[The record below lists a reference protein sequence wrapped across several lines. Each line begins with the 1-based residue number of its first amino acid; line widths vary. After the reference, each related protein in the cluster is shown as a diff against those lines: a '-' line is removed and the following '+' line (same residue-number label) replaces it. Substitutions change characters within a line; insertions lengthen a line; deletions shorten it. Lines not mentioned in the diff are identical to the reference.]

1 MAGMDYTNASDQ
13 QSALDQ
19 VADIAERI
27 PQIQNWLDKSK
38 KARENQVDRWRKN
51 ERLYYGRHWASPSKG
66 AESQSRMVFN
76 FPLAVVET
84 ILPIINDFQPTV
96 DVMPREKNDI
106 FFSEMMQKRFQQI
119 VEETDLYGQ
128 ILQAVKD
135 SLIYSNGFL
144 QILPIVTDEGV
155 FKGFDIQVIDPFT
168 VVPHPYATDLDLKAG
183 EYFMFAV
190 PMETSR
196 IYREFGIKA
205 PADGKLNDYR
215 AYQKVDDNGGIESA
229 NVESEYDM
237 ALVIECYS
245 NEQDK
250 EKYPNGRHT
259 IVVGDQLVVDEPLEL
274 YRMPVFMVSNYKS
287 PHNFWGIGEVD
298 LVRTQTKAL
307 NETFSAVNENIRK
320 MGFPIR
326 KVTQRAKGQM
336 TRPITGAPGEEITVV
351 DPTDVTFE
359 VPPPIPGYIQNYI
372 AQVGQFMENITGV
385 NDVTQG
391 RKPGGVTSGRAIVA
405 LQEASQTRQRF
416 KINKEVARLTKEIGE
431 FMVQMILTFDEEIR
445 SIRERDAEGQFEFT
459 EFNPMAVYDADGNM
473 EGTPEFD
480 PGTAKRLQDSEFDVD
495 VTTGS
500 RYAQGRVANEERA
513 LELYQV
519 GVYGIEEVVNALNI
533 TDKQDVIQNWYV
545 RNQQVPPQQQIQQA
559 EQVQEQLGML
569 VAQVLQ
575 EGPGGPSEEALA
587 QLIIGNPALAE
598 SPDFQQLPGDIQER
612 IITVA
617 GLVGGQGEDPEMD
630 QPRA

>member
-1 MAGMDYTNASDQ
+1 MAGMDYYPAMDQ
-13 QSALDQ
+13 ASALDQ
-19 VADIAERI
+19 VADVAERI
-27 PQIQNWLDKSK
+27 PQIRDWLDRSK
-38 KARENQVDRWRKN
+38 KAREKQVSRWRKN
-51 ERLYYGRHWASPSKG
+51 ERLYYGNHWPSPSKG
-66 AESQSRMVFN
+66 SESQSRMVFN

-84 ILPIINDFQPTV
+84 ILPIVNDFQPTV

-106 FFSEMMQKRFQQI
+106 FFAEMMQKRFQQI
-119 VEETDLYGQ
+119 VEETDLYGK

-135 SLIYSNGFL
+135 SLIYSNGFV
-144 QILPIVTDEGV
+144 QILPVLSDEGA
-155 FKGFDIQVIDPFT
+155 FKGFDIQVVDPFS
-168 VVPHPYATDLDLKAG
+168 VVPHPYANDLDLEAG

-196 IYREFGIKA
+196 IYREFGIKVN
-205 PADGKLNDYR
+205 ADGKLDDYR
-215 AYQKVDDNGGIESA
+215 AYQKTDDTGGIESA
-229 NVESEYDM
+229 NADSDYDM

-259 IVVGDQLVVDEPLEL
+259 VVVGDQLIVDEPLEL

-287 PHNFWGIGEVD
+287 PHNFWGIGETD
-298 LVRTQTKAL
+298 LVRTQTKAM
-307 NETFSAVNENIRK
+307 NETFSAINENIRK

-326 KVTQRAKGQM
+326 KVTQRAKGQL

-359 VPPPIPGYIQNYI
+359 SPPPIPGYIQNYI
-372 AQVGQFMENITGV
+372 AQVGQFMESISGI

-416 KINKEVARLTKEIGE
+416 KINNEVARMTKEIGE

-445 SIRERDAEGQFEFT
+445 SIRERDAEGEFEFT
-459 EFNPMAVYDADGNM
+459 EYNPMAVYDADGNE
-473 EGTPEFD
+473 EGTLEFD
-480 PGTAKRLQDSEFDVD
+480 PGTAKRLQDSEFDVS

-513 LELYQV
+513 MELYQV
-519 GVYGIEEVVNALNI
+519 GIYGIEEVVNALNI
-533 TDKQDVIQNWYV
+533 TDKQDTIQNWYV
-545 RNQQVPPQQQIQQA
+545 RNQMVPPQQQVQQA
-559 EQVQEQLGML
+559 EEMQQQLGMA
-569 VAQVLQ
+569 VAQVME
-575 EGPGGPSEEALA
+575 EGPGGPAEESLA
-587 QLIIGNPALAE
+587 QMIINNPTLAE
-598 SPDFQQLPGDIQER
+598 SPDFQQLPGNIQER
-612 IITVA
+612 ILTVT
-617 GLVGGQGEDPEMD
+617 GLVGGQGDPEMD

>member
-1 MAGMDYTNASDQ
+1 MAGMDYYPAMDQ
-13 QSALDQ
+13 ESALDQ
-19 VADIAERI
+19 IAEASERI
-27 PQIQNWLDKSK
+27 PQVRDWLDKSK
-38 KARENQVDRWRKN
+38 KARENQADRWRKN
-51 ERLYYGRHWASPSKG
+51 ERLYYGRHWANPSKG
-66 AESQSRMVFN
+66 TESQSRMIFN

-96 DVMPREKNDI
+96 DVMPQEKNDI
-106 FFSEMMQKRFQQI
+106 FFADMMQKRFQQI
-119 VEETDLYGQ
+119 VEETNLYGK
-128 ILQAVKD
+128 IIQAVKD

-144 QILPIVTDEGV
+144 QILPVVTEDGV
-155 FKGFDIQVIDPFT
+155 FKSFDIQVIDPFT

-196 IYREFGIKA
+196 IFREFGVKA
-205 PADGKLNDYR
+205 PADGKLDEYK
-215 AYQKVDDNGGIESA
+215 AYQKVNDNGGIESA

-245 NEQDK
+245 NEADK
-250 EKYPNGRHT
+250 EKYPYGRHT
-259 IVVGDQLVVDEPLEL
+259 VVVGDKLVVDEPLEL

-287 PHNFWGIGEVD
+287 PHNFWGQGETD
-298 LVRTQTKAL
+298 LVRTQTKAI
-307 NETFSAVNENIRK
+307 NETFSSINENIRK
-320 MGFPIR
+320 MGYPIR

-351 DPTDVTFE
+351 DPSDVTFE
-359 VPPPIPGYIQNYI
+359 TPPPIPGYIQNYI
-372 AQVGQFMENITGV
+372 AQVSQFMESITGV

-391 RKPGGVTSGRAIVA
+391 RSAKDLSGRAIVA
-405 LQEASQTRQRF
+405 LQEASQTRIRF
-416 KINKEVARLTKEIGE
+416 KINNEVARLTKEIGE

-445 SIRERDAEGQFEFT
+445 SIRERDAEGQFQFT
-459 EFNPMAVYDADGNM
+459 DFNPMAVYDADGNL
-473 EGTPEFD
+473 EGTPSFD

-513 LELYQV
+513 LELFQL
-519 GVYGIEEVVNALNI
+519 GVYGIEEVVNALNVP
-533 TDKQDVIQNWYV
+533 DKQDIIQSWYV
-545 RNQQVPPQQQIQQA
+545 RNQQVPPKQQVEQA
-559 EQVQEQLGML
+559 EMMQEQLSQL
-569 VAQVLQ
+569 VAQVMQ
-575 EGPGGPSEEALA
+575 EGPGGPGEEALA
-587 QLIIGNPALAE
+587 QMVMQNPALTE
-598 SPDFQQLPGDIQER
+598 SPDFQSLPGEIQER

-617 GLVGGQGEDPEMD
+617 GLVGGQEDPGMD

>member
-1 MAGMDYTNASDQ
+1 MDYENLNDMG
-13 QSALDQ
+13 SALDQ
-19 VADIAERI
+19 VADVAERI
-27 PQIQNWLDKSK
+27 PQIQNWLDRSK
-38 KARENQVDRWRKN
+38 KARANQVDRWRKN
-51 ERLYYGRHWASPSKG
+51 ERLYYGRHWANPSKG
-66 AESQSRMVFN
+66 TESQSRMIFN

-119 VEETDLYGQ
+119 VEESDLYGK

-135 SLIYSNGFL
+135 SLIYSNGFI
-144 QILPIVTDEGV
+144 QILPQVTEAGV
-155 FKGFDIQVIDPFT
+155 FEGFDIQVIDPFT

-196 IYREFGIKA
+196 IFREFGIKA
-205 PADGKLNDYR
+205 PADGKLNDYK
-215 AYQKVDDNGGIESA
+215 AYQKVNDNGGIESA

-245 NEQDK
+245 NEADK

-259 IVVGDQLVVDEPLEL
+259 VVVGDQLVVDEPLEL
-274 YRMPVFMVSNYKS
+274 YRMPVFMISNYKS
-287 PHNFWGIGEVD
+287 PHNFWGIGETD
-298 LVRTQTKAL
+298 LVRTQTKAI
-307 NETFSAVNENIRK
+307 NETFSAINENIRR

-326 KVTQRAKGQM
+326 KVTQRAKGQL

-351 DPTDVTFE
+351 DPSDVTFE
-359 VPPPIPGYIQNYI
+359 MPPPIPGYIQNYI
-372 AQVGQFMENITGV
+372 GQVGQFMENITGV

-431 FMVQMILTFDEEIR
+431 YMVQMILTFDEEIR
-445 SIRERDAEGQFEFT
+445 SIRERDAEGQFQFT
-459 EFNPMAVYDADGNM
+459 DFNPIAVYDADGNE
-473 EGTPEFD
+473 EGTPGFN
-480 PGTAKRLQDSEFDVD
+480 PGTAKRLIDSEFDID

-513 LELYQV
+513 LELFQL

-533 TDKQDVIQNWYV
+533 SDKQEIIQNWYV
-545 RNQQVPPQQQIQQA
+545 RNQQLPPQQQLKQAEDIQQQFG
-559 EQVQEQLGML
+559 EV
-569 VAQVLQ
+569 VAQVMQ
-575 EGPGGPSEEALA
+575 EGPGGPAEETLA
-587 QLIIGNPALAE
+587 QMIMDNPTLTE
-598 SPDFQQLPGDIQER
+598 TPDFQQLPGEIQER
-612 IITVA
+612 VITVA
-617 GLVGGQGEDPEMD
+617 GLVGGQGESL
-630 QPRA
+630 

>member
-1 MAGMDYTNASDQ
+1 MDYYPAMDQ
-13 QSALDQ
+13 ESALDQ
-19 VADIAERI
+19 IAEASERI
-27 PQIQNWLDKSK
+27 PQVRDWLDKSK
-38 KARENQVDRWRKN
+38 KARANQADRWRKN
-51 ERLYYGRHWASPSKG
+51 ERLYYGRHWANPSKG
-66 AESQSRMVFN
+66 TESQSRMIFN

-96 DVMPREKNDI
+96 DVMPQEKNDV
-106 FFSEMMQKRFQQI
+106 FFADMMQKRFQQI
-119 VEETDLYGQ
+119 VDETDLYGK
-128 ILQAVKD
+128 IIQAVKD

-144 QILPIVTDEGV
+144 QILPVVTEEGV
-155 FKGFDIQVIDPFT
+155 FKSFDIQVIDPFT

-196 IYREFGIKA
+196 IFREFGVKA
-205 PADGKLNDYR
+205 PADGKLDDYK

-245 NEQDK
+245 NEADK
-250 EKYPNGRHT
+250 EKYPYGRHT
-259 IVVGDQLVVDEPLEL
+259 VVVGDKLVVDEPLEL

-287 PHNFWGIGEVD
+287 PHNFWGIGETD
-298 LVRTQTKAL
+298 LVRTQTKAI
-307 NETFSAVNENIRK
+307 NETFSSINENIRK
-320 MGFPIR
+320 MGYPIR

-351 DPTDVTFE
+351 DPSDVTFE
-359 VPPPIPGYIQNYI
+359 MPPPIPGYIQNYI
-372 AQVGQFMENITGV
+372 GQVSQFMEAITGV

-445 SIRERDAEGQFEFT
+445 SIRERDAEGQFQFT
-459 EFNPMAVYDADGNM
+459 EFNPMAVYDADGNL
-473 EGTPEFD
+473 EGTPEFN

-513 LELYQV
+513 LELFQL
-519 GVYGIEEVVNALNI
+519 GVYGIEEVVNALNVP
-533 TDKQDVIQNWYV
+533 DKQDIIQSWYV
-545 RNQQVPPQQQIQQA
+545 RNQQVPPKQQVEQA
-559 EQVQEQLGML
+559 EMMQEQLGQL
-569 VAQVLQ
+569 VAQVMQ
-575 EGPGGPSEEALA
+575 EGPGGPGEEALA
-587 QLIIGNPALAE
+587 QMVMQNPALTE
-598 SPDFQQLPGDIQER
+598 SPDFQSLPGEIQER

-617 GLVGGQGEDPEMD
+617 GLVGGQEDPGMD

>member
-1 MAGMDYTNASDQ
+1 MAGMDYYPAMDQ
-13 QSALDQ
+13 ASALDQ
-19 VADIAERI
+19 VADVAERI
-27 PQIQNWLDKSK
+27 PQVRDWLDRSK
-38 KARENQVDRWRKN
+38 KAREKQVSRWRKN
-51 ERLYYGRHWASPSKG
+51 ERLYYGNHWPSPSKG
-66 AESQSRMVFN
+66 SESQSRMVFN

-84 ILPIINDFQPTV
+84 ILPIVNDFQPTV

-106 FFSEMMQKRFQQI
+106 FFAEMMQKRFQQI
-119 VEETDLYGQ
+119 VEETDLYGK

-135 SLIYSNGFL
+135 SLIYSNGFV
-144 QILPIVTDEGV
+144 QILPILSDEGA
-155 FKGFDIQVIDPFT
+155 FKGFDIQVVDPFS
-168 VVPHPYATDLDLKAG
+168 VVPHPYANDLDLDAG

-190 PMETSR
+190 PMETSK
-196 IYREFGIKA
+196 IYREFGIKVN
-205 PADGKLNDYR
+205 ADGKLDDYR
-215 AYQKVDDNGGIESA
+215 AYQKTDDTGGIESA
-229 NVESEYDM
+229 NADSDYDM

-259 IVVGDQLVVDEPLEL
+259 VVVGDQLIVDEPLEL

-287 PHNFWGIGEVD
+287 PHNFWGIGETD
-298 LVRTQTKAL
+298 LVRTQTKAM
-307 NETFSAVNENIRK
+307 NETFSAINENIRK

-326 KVTQRAKGQM
+326 KVTQRAKGQL

-359 VPPPIPGYIQNYI
+359 SPPPIPGYIQNYI
-372 AQVGQFMENITGV
+372 AQVGQFMESISGI

-416 KINKEVARLTKEIGE
+416 KINNEVARMTKEIGE

-445 SIRERDAEGQFEFT
+445 SIRERDTEGSFEFT
-459 EFNPMAVYDADGNM
+459 EYNPMAVYDADGNE
-473 EGTPEFD
+473 EGTLEFD
-480 PGTAKRLQDSEFDVD
+480 PGTAKRLQDSEFDVS

-513 LELYQV
+513 MELYQV
-519 GVYGIEEVVNALNI
+519 GIYGIEEVVNALNI
-533 TDKQDVIQNWYV
+533 TDKQDTIQNWYV
-545 RNQQVPPQQQIQQA
+545 RNQQVPPQQQVQQA
-559 EQVQEQLGML
+559 EESQQQLGMA
-569 VAQVLQ
+569 VAQVME
-575 EGPGGPSEEALA
+575 EGPGGPAEEALA
-587 QLIIGNPALAE
+587 QMIINNPTLAE
-598 SPDFQQLPGDIQER
+598 SPDFQQLPGNIQER
-612 IITVA
+612 ILTVT
-617 GLVGGQGEDPEMD
+617 GLVGGQGDPEMD

>member
-1 MAGMDYTNASDQ
+1 MAGMDYYPAMDQ
-13 QSALDQ
+13 ASALDQ
-19 VADIAERI
+19 VADVAERI
-27 PQIQNWLDKSK
+27 PQIRDWLDRSK
-38 KARENQVDRWRKN
+38 KAREKQVSRWRKN
-51 ERLYYGRHWASPSKG
+51 ERLYYGNHWPSPSKG
-66 AESQSRMVFN
+66 SESQSRMVFN

-84 ILPIINDFQPTV
+84 ILPIVNDFQPTV

-106 FFSEMMQKRFQQI
+106 FFAEMMQKRFQQI
-119 VEETDLYGQ
+119 VEETDLYGK

-135 SLIYSNGFL
+135 SLIYSNGFI
-144 QILPIVTDEGV
+144 QILPILSDEGA
-155 FKGFDIQVIDPFT
+155 FKGFDIQVVDPFS
-168 VVPHPYATDLDLKAG
+168 VVPHPYANDLDLEAG

-196 IYREFGIKA
+196 IYREFGIKVN
-205 PADGKLNDYR
+205 ADGKLDDYR
-215 AYQKVDDNGGIESA
+215 AYQKTDDTGGIESSNA
-229 NVESEYDM
+229 DSDYDM

-259 IVVGDQLVVDEPLEL
+259 VVVGDQLIVDEPLEL

-287 PHNFWGIGEVD
+287 PHNFWGIGETD
-298 LVRTQTKAL
+298 LVRTQTKAM
-307 NETFSAVNENIRK
+307 NETFSAINENIRK

-326 KVTQRAKGQM
+326 KVTQRAKGQL

-359 VPPPIPGYIQNYI
+359 SPPPIPGYIQNYI
-372 AQVGQFMENITGV
+372 AQVGQFMESISGI

-416 KINKEVARLTKEIGE
+416 KINNEVARMTKEIGE

-445 SIRERDAEGQFEFT
+445 SIRERDAEGEFEFT
-459 EFNPMAVYDADGNM
+459 EYNPMAVYDADGNE
-473 EGTPEFD
+473 EGTLEFD
-480 PGTAKRLQDSEFDVD
+480 PGTAKRLQDSEFDVS

-513 LELYQV
+513 MELYQV
-519 GVYGIEEVVNALNI
+519 GIYGIEEVVNALNI
-533 TDKQDVIQNWYV
+533 TDKQDTIQNWYI
-545 RNQQVPPQQQIQQA
+545 RNQMVPPQQQVQQA
-559 EQVQEQLGML
+559 EEMQQQLGMA
-569 VAQVLQ
+569 VAQVME
-575 EGPGGPSEEALA
+575 EGPGGPAEESLA
-587 QLIIGNPALAE
+587 QMIINNPTLAE
-598 SPDFQQLPGDIQER
+598 SPDFQQLPGNIQER
-612 IITVA
+612 ILTVT
-617 GLVGGQGEDPEMD
+617 GLVGGQGDPEMD

>member
-1 MAGMDYTNASDQ
+1 
-13 QSALDQ
+13 
-19 VADIAERI
+19 
-27 PQIQNWLDKSK
+27 
-38 KARENQVDRWRKN
+38 
-51 ERLYYGRHWASPSKG
+51 
-66 AESQSRMVFN
+66 
-76 FPLAVVET
+76 
-84 ILPIINDFQPTV
+84 
-96 DVMPREKNDI
+96 
-106 FFSEMMQKRFQQI
+106 
-119 VEETDLYGQ
+119 
-128 ILQAVKD
+128 
-135 SLIYSNGFL
+135 
-144 QILPIVTDEGV
+144 
-155 FKGFDIQVIDPFT
+155 
-168 VVPHPYATDLDLKAG
+168 
-183 EYFMFAV
+183 
-190 PMETSR
+190 
-196 IYREFGIKA
+196 
-205 PADGKLNDYR
+205 
-215 AYQKVDDNGGIESA
+215 
-229 NVESEYDM
+229 M

-245 NEQDK
+245 NEQDR

-259 IVVGDQLVVDEPLEL
+259 IVVGDQLIVDEPLEL

-287 PHNFWGIGEVD
+287 PHNFWGMGEVEH
-298 LVRTQTKAL
+298 VRTQTKAM
-307 NETFSAVNENIRK
+307 NETFSAINENIRK

-326 KVTQRAKGQM
+326 KVTQRAKGQL

-351 DPTDVTFE
+351 DPSDVTFE
-359 VPPPIPGYIQNYI
+359 MPPPIPGYIQNYI

-431 FMVQMILTFDEEIR
+431 YMVQMILTFDEEIR

-480 PGTAKRLQDSEFDVD
+480 PGTAKRLTDSEFDVD

-513 LELYQV
+513 LELFQL

-533 TDKQDVIQNWYV
+533 SDKQDVIQNWYV

-559 EQVQEQLGML
+559 EDMQQQLGQL

-575 EGPGGPSEEALA
+575 EGPGGPGEEALA
-587 QLIIGNPALAE
+587 QMIIANPALAE
-598 SPDFQQLPGDIQER
+598 SPDFQQLPGEVQER

-617 GLVGGQGEDPEMD
+617 GLVGGQGEDSEMD

>member
-1 MAGMDYTNASDQ
+1 MAGMDYYPAMDQ
-13 QSALDQ
+13 ASALDQ
-19 VADIAERI
+19 VADVAERI
-27 PQIQNWLDKSK
+27 PQIRDWLDRSK
-38 KARENQVDRWRKN
+38 KAREKQVSRWRKN
-51 ERLYYGRHWASPSKG
+51 ERLYYGNHWPSPSKG
-66 AESQSRMVFN
+66 SESQSRMVFN

-84 ILPIINDFQPTV
+84 ILPIVNDFQPTV

-106 FFSEMMQKRFQQI
+106 FFAEMMQKRFQQI
-119 VEETDLYGQ
+119 VEETDLYGK

-135 SLIYSNGFL
+135 SLIYSNGFV
-144 QILPIVTDEGV
+144 QILPILSDEGA
-155 FKGFDIQVIDPFT
+155 FKGFDIQVVDPFS
-168 VVPHPYATDLDLKAG
+168 VVPHPYANDLDLEAG

-196 IYREFGIKA
+196 IYREFGIKVN
-205 PADGKLNDYR
+205 ADGKLDDYR
-215 AYQKVDDNGGIESA
+215 AYQKTDDTGGIESSNA
-229 NVESEYDM
+229 DSDYDM

-259 IVVGDQLVVDEPLEL
+259 VVVGDQLIVDEPLEL

-287 PHNFWGIGEVD
+287 PHNFWGIGETD
-298 LVRTQTKAL
+298 LVRTQTKAM
-307 NETFSAVNENIRK
+307 NETFSAINENIRK

-326 KVTQRAKGQM
+326 KVTQRAKGQL

-359 VPPPIPGYIQNYI
+359 SPPPIPGYIQNYI
-372 AQVGQFMENITGV
+372 AQVGQFMESISGI

-416 KINKEVARLTKEIGE
+416 KINNEVARMTKEIGE

-445 SIRERDAEGQFEFT
+445 SIRERDSEGEFEFT
-459 EFNPMAVYDADGNM
+459 EYNPMAVYDADGNE
-473 EGTPEFD
+473 EGTLEFD
-480 PGTAKRLQDSEFDVD
+480 PGTAKRLQDSEFDVS

-513 LELYQV
+513 MELYQV
-519 GVYGIEEVVNALNI
+519 GIYGIEEVVNALNI
-533 TDKQDVIQNWYV
+533 TDKQDTIQNWYV
-545 RNQQVPPQQQIQQA
+545 RNQMVPPQQQVQQA
-559 EQVQEQLGML
+559 EEMQQQLGMA
-569 VAQVLQ
+569 VAQVME
-575 EGPGGPSEEALA
+575 EGPGGPAEESLA
-587 QLIIGNPALAE
+587 QMIINNPTLAE
-598 SPDFQQLPGDIQER
+598 SPDFQQLPGNIQER
-612 IITVA
+612 ILTVT
-617 GLVGGQGEDPEMD
+617 GLVGGQGDPEMD

>member
-1 MAGMDYTNASDQ
+1 MAGMDYYPAMDQ
-13 QSALDQ
+13 ASALDQ
-19 VADIAERI
+19 VADVAERI
-27 PQIQNWLDKSK
+27 PQIRDWLDRSK
-38 KARENQVDRWRKN
+38 KAREKQVSRWRKN
-51 ERLYYGRHWASPSKG
+51 ERLYYGNHWPSPSKG
-66 AESQSRMVFN
+66 SESQSRMVFN

-84 ILPIINDFQPTV
+84 ILPIVNDFQPTV

-106 FFSEMMQKRFQQI
+106 FFAEMMQKRFQQI
-119 VEETDLYGQ
+119 VEETDLYGK

-135 SLIYSNGFL
+135 SLIYSNGFI
-144 QILPIVTDEGV
+144 QILPILSDEGA
-155 FKGFDIQVIDPFT
+155 FKGFDIQVVDPFS
-168 VVPHPYATDLDLKAG
+168 VVPHPYANDLDLEAG

-196 IYREFGIKA
+196 IYREFGIKVN
-205 PADGKLNDYR
+205 ADGKLDDYR
-215 AYQKVDDNGGIESA
+215 AYQKTDDTGGIESA
-229 NVESEYDM
+229 NADSDYDM

-259 IVVGDQLVVDEPLEL
+259 VVVGDQLIVDEPLEL

-287 PHNFWGIGEVD
+287 PHNFWGIGETD
-298 LVRTQTKAL
+298 LVRTQTKAM
-307 NETFSAVNENIRK
+307 NETFSAINENIRK

-326 KVTQRAKGQM
+326 KVTQRAKGQL

-359 VPPPIPGYIQNYI
+359 SPPPIPGYIQNYI
-372 AQVGQFMENITGV
+372 AQVGQFMESISGI

-416 KINKEVARLTKEIGE
+416 KINNEVARMTKEIGE

-445 SIRERDAEGQFEFT
+445 SIRERDAEGEFEFT
-459 EFNPMAVYDADGNM
+459 EYNPMAVYDADGNE
-473 EGTPEFD
+473 EGTLEFD
-480 PGTAKRLQDSEFDVD
+480 PGTAKRLQDSEFDVS

-513 LELYQV
+513 MELYQV
-519 GVYGIEEVVNALNI
+519 GIYGIEEVVNALNI
-533 TDKQDVIQNWYV
+533 TDKQDTIQNWYV
-545 RNQQVPPQQQIQQA
+545 RNQMVPPQQQVQQA
-559 EQVQEQLGML
+559 EEMQQQLGMA
-569 VAQVLQ
+569 VAQVME
-575 EGPGGPSEEALA
+575 EGPGGPAEESLA
-587 QLIIGNPALAE
+587 QMIINNPTLAE
-598 SPDFQQLPGDIQER
+598 SPDFQQLPGNIQER
-612 IITVA
+612 ILTVT
-617 GLVGGQGEDPEMD
+617 GLVGGQGDPEMD

>member
-1 MAGMDYTNASDQ
+1 MAGMDYYPAMDQ
-13 QSALDQ
+13 ASALDQ
-19 VADIAERI
+19 VADVAERI
-27 PQIQNWLDKSK
+27 PQVRDWLDRSK
-38 KARENQVDRWRKN
+38 KAREKQVSRWRKN
-51 ERLYYGRHWASPSKG
+51 ERLYYGNHWPSPSKG
-66 AESQSRMVFN
+66 SESQSRMVFN

-84 ILPIINDFQPTV
+84 ILPIVNDFQPTV

-106 FFSEMMQKRFQQI
+106 FFAEMMQKRFQQI
-119 VEETDLYGQ
+119 VEETDLYGK

-135 SLIYSNGFL
+135 SLIYSNGFV
-144 QILPIVTDEGV
+144 QILPILSDEGA
-155 FKGFDIQVIDPFT
+155 FKGFDIQVVDPFS
-168 VVPHPYATDLDLKAG
+168 VVPHPYANDLDLEAG

-196 IYREFGIKA
+196 IYREFGIKVN
-205 PADGKLNDYR
+205 ADGKLDDYR
-215 AYQKVDDNGGIESA
+215 AYQKTDDTGGIESSNA
-229 NVESEYDM
+229 DSDYDM

-259 IVVGDQLVVDEPLEL
+259 VVVGDQLIVDEPLEL

-287 PHNFWGIGEVD
+287 PHNFWGIGETD
-298 LVRTQTKAL
+298 LVRTQTKAM
-307 NETFSAVNENIRK
+307 NETFSAINENIRK

-326 KVTQRAKGQM
+326 KVTQRAKGQL

-359 VPPPIPGYIQNYI
+359 SPPPIPGYIQNYI
-372 AQVGQFMENITGV
+372 AQVGQFMESISGI

-416 KINKEVARLTKEIGE
+416 KINNEVARMTKEIGE

-445 SIRERDAEGQFEFT
+445 SIRERDSEGEFEFT
-459 EFNPMAVYDADGNM
+459 EYNPMAVYDADGNE
-473 EGTPEFD
+473 EGTLEFD
-480 PGTAKRLQDSEFDVD
+480 PGTAKRLQDSEFDVS

-513 LELYQV
+513 MELYQV
-519 GVYGIEEVVNALNI
+519 GIYGIEEVVNALNI
-533 TDKQDVIQNWYV
+533 TDKQDTIQNWYV
-545 RNQQVPPQQQIQQA
+545 RNQMVPPQQQVQQA
-559 EQVQEQLGML
+559 EEMQQQLGL
-569 VAQVLQ
+569 AVAQVME
-575 EGPGGPSEEALA
+575 EGPGGPAEESLA
-587 QLIIGNPALAE
+587 QMIINNPTLAE
-598 SPDFQQLPGDIQER
+598 SPDFQQLPGNIQER
-612 IITVA
+612 ILTVT
-617 GLVGGQGEDPEMD
+617 GLVGGQGDPEMD

>member
-1 MAGMDYTNASDQ
+1 MAGMDYYPAMDQ
-13 QSALDQ
+13 ASALDQ
-19 VADIAERI
+19 VADVAERI
-27 PQIQNWLDKSK
+27 PQIRDWLDRSK
-38 KARENQVDRWRKN
+38 KAREKQVSRWRKN
-51 ERLYYGRHWASPSKG
+51 ERLYYGNHWPSPSKG
-66 AESQSRMVFN
+66 SESQSRMVFN

-84 ILPIINDFQPTV
+84 ILPIVNDFQPTV

-106 FFSEMMQKRFQQI
+106 FFAEMMQKRFQQI
-119 VEETDLYGQ
+119 VEETDLYGK

-135 SLIYSNGFL
+135 SLIYSNGFV
-144 QILPIVTDEGV
+144 QILPILSDEGA
-155 FKGFDIQVIDPFT
+155 FKGFDIQVVDPFS
-168 VVPHPYATDLDLKAG
+168 VVPHPYANDLDLEAG

-196 IYREFGIKA
+196 IYREFGIKVN
-205 PADGKLNDYR
+205 ADGKLDDYR
-215 AYQKVDDNGGIESA
+215 AYQKTDDTGGIESA
-229 NVESEYDM
+229 NADSDYDM

-259 IVVGDQLVVDEPLEL
+259 VVVGDQLIVDEPLEL

-287 PHNFWGIGEVD
+287 PHNFWGIGETD
-298 LVRTQTKAL
+298 LVRTQTKAM
-307 NETFSAVNENIRK
+307 NETFSAINENIRK

-326 KVTQRAKGQM
+326 KVTQRAKGQL

-359 VPPPIPGYIQNYI
+359 SPPPIPGYIQNYI
-372 AQVGQFMENITGV
+372 AQVGQFMESISGI

-416 KINKEVARLTKEIGE
+416 KINNEVARMTKEIGE

-445 SIRERDAEGQFEFT
+445 SIRERGAEGEFEFT
-459 EFNPMAVYDADGNM
+459 EYNPMAVYDADGNE
-473 EGTPEFD
+473 EGTLEFD
-480 PGTAKRLQDSEFDVD
+480 PGTAKRLQDSEFDVS

-513 LELYQV
+513 MELYQV
-519 GVYGIEEVVNALNI
+519 GIYGIEEVVNALNI
-533 TDKQDVIQNWYV
+533 TDKQDTIQNWYV
-545 RNQQVPPQQQIQQA
+545 RNQMVPPQQQVQQA
-559 EQVQEQLGML
+559 EEMQQQLGMA
-569 VAQVLQ
+569 VAQVME
-575 EGPGGPSEEALA
+575 EGPGGPAEESLA
-587 QLIIGNPALAE
+587 QMIINNPTLAE
-598 SPDFQQLPGDIQER
+598 SPDFQQLPGNIQER
-612 IITVA
+612 ILTVT
-617 GLVGGQGEDPEMD
+617 GLVGGQGDPEMD

>member
-1 MAGMDYTNASDQ
+1 MAGMDYYPAMDQ
-13 QSALDQ
+13 ASALDQ
-19 VADIAERI
+19 VADVAERI
-27 PQIQNWLDKSK
+27 PQIRDWLDRSK
-38 KARENQVDRWRKN
+38 KAREKQVSRWRKN
-51 ERLYYGRHWASPSKG
+51 ERLYYGNHWPSPSKG
-66 AESQSRMVFN
+66 SESQSRMVFN

-84 ILPIINDFQPTV
+84 ILPIVNDFQPTV

-106 FFSEMMQKRFQQI
+106 FFAEMMQKRFQQI
-119 VEETDLYGQ
+119 VEETDLYGK

-135 SLIYSNGFL
+135 SLIYSNGFV
-144 QILPIVTDEGV
+144 QILPILSDEGA
-155 FKGFDIQVIDPFT
+155 FKGFDIQVVDPFS
-168 VVPHPYATDLDLKAG
+168 VVPHPYANDLDLEAG

-196 IYREFGIKA
+196 IYREFGIKVN
-205 PADGKLNDYR
+205 ADGKLDDYR
-215 AYQKVDDNGGIESA
+215 AYQKTDDTGGIESSNA
-229 NVESEYDM
+229 DSDYDM

-259 IVVGDQLVVDEPLEL
+259 VVVGDQLIVDEPLEL

-287 PHNFWGIGEVD
+287 PHNFWGIGETD
-298 LVRTQTKAL
+298 LVRTQTKAM
-307 NETFSAVNENIRK
+307 NETFSAINENIRK

-326 KVTQRAKGQM
+326 KVTQRAKGQL

-359 VPPPIPGYIQNYI
+359 SPPPIPGYIQNYI
-372 AQVGQFMENITGV
+372 AQVGQFMESISGI

-416 KINKEVARLTKEIGE
+416 KINNEVARMTKEIGE

-445 SIRERDAEGQFEFT
+445 SIRERDAEGEFEFT
-459 EFNPMAVYDADGNM
+459 EYNPMAVYDADGNE
-473 EGTPEFD
+473 EGTLEFD
-480 PGTAKRLQDSEFDVD
+480 PGTAKRLQDSEFDVS

-513 LELYQV
+513 MELYQV
-519 GVYGIEEVVNALNI
+519 GIYGIEEVVNALNI
-533 TDKQDVIQNWYV
+533 TDKQDTIQNWYV
-545 RNQQVPPQQQIQQA
+545 RNQMVPPQQQVQQA
-559 EQVQEQLGML
+559 EEMQQQLGMA
-569 VAQVLQ
+569 VAQVME
-575 EGPGGPSEEALA
+575 EGPGGPAEESLA
-587 QLIIGNPALAE
+587 QMIINNPTLAE
-598 SPDFQQLPGDIQER
+598 SPDFQQLPGNIQER
-612 IITVA
+612 ILTVT
-617 GLVGGQGEDPEMD
+617 GLVGGQGDPEMD

>member
-1 MAGMDYTNASDQ
+1 MAGMDYYPAMDQ
-13 QSALDQ
+13 ASALDQ
-19 VADIAERI
+19 VADVAERI
-27 PQIQNWLDKSK
+27 PQIRDWLDRSK
-38 KARENQVDRWRKN
+38 KAREKQVSRWRKN
-51 ERLYYGRHWASPSKG
+51 ERLYYGNHWPSPSKG
-66 AESQSRMVFN
+66 SESQSRMVFN

-84 ILPIINDFQPTV
+84 ILPIVNDFQPTV

-106 FFSEMMQKRFQQI
+106 FFAEMMQKRFQQV
-119 VEETDLYGQ
+119 VEETDLYGK

-135 SLIYSNGFL
+135 SLIYSNGFV
-144 QILPIVTDEGV
+144 QILPILSDEGA
-155 FKGFDIQVIDPFT
+155 FKGFDIQVVDPFS
-168 VVPHPYATDLDLKAG
+168 VVPHPYANDLDLEAG

-196 IYREFGIKA
+196 IYREFGIKVN
-205 PADGKLNDYR
+205 ADGKLDDYR
-215 AYQKVDDNGGIESA
+215 AYQKTDDTGGIESSNA
-229 NVESEYDM
+229 DSDYDM

-259 IVVGDQLVVDEPLEL
+259 VVVGDQLIVDEPLEL

-287 PHNFWGIGEVD
+287 PHNFWGIGETD
-298 LVRTQTKAL
+298 LVRTQTKAM
-307 NETFSAVNENIRK
+307 NETFSAINENIRK

-326 KVTQRAKGQM
+326 KVTQRAKGQL

-359 VPPPIPGYIQNYI
+359 SPPPIPGYIQNYI
-372 AQVGQFMENITGV
+372 AQVGQFMESISGI

-416 KINKEVARLTKEIGE
+416 KINNEVARMTKEIGE

-445 SIRERDAEGQFEFT
+445 SIRERDSEGEFEFT
-459 EFNPMAVYDADGNM
+459 EYNPMAVYDADGNE
-473 EGTPEFD
+473 EGTLEFD
-480 PGTAKRLQDSEFDVD
+480 PGTAKRLQDSEFDVS

-513 LELYQV
+513 MELYQV
-519 GVYGIEEVVNALNI
+519 GIYGIEEVVNALNI
-533 TDKQDVIQNWYV
+533 TDKQDTIQNWYV
-545 RNQQVPPQQQIQQA
+545 RNQMVPPQQQVQQA
-559 EQVQEQLGML
+559 EEMQQQLGMA
-569 VAQVLQ
+569 VAQVME
-575 EGPGGPSEEALA
+575 EGPGGPAEESLA
-587 QLIIGNPALAE
+587 QMIINNPTLAE
-598 SPDFQQLPGDIQER
+598 SPDFQQLPGNIQER
-612 IITVA
+612 ILTVT
-617 GLVGGQGEDPEMD
+617 GLVGGQGDPEMD

>member
-1 MAGMDYTNASDQ
+1 MDYYPAMDQ
-13 QSALDQ
+13 ESALDQ
-19 VADIAERI
+19 IAEASERI
-27 PQIQNWLDKSK
+27 PQVRDWLDKSK
-38 KARENQVDRWRKN
+38 KARENQADRWRKN
-51 ERLYYGRHWASPSKG
+51 ERLYYGRHWANPSKG
-66 AESQSRMVFN
+66 TENQSRMIFN

-84 ILPIINDFQPTV
+84 ILPIINDFQPTI
-96 DVMPREKNDI
+96 DVMPQQKNDV
-106 FFSEMMQKRFQQI
+106 FFADMMQKRFQQI
-119 VEETDLYGQ
+119 VDETDLYGK
-128 ILQAVKD
+128 IIQAVKD

-144 QILPIVTDEGV
+144 QILPVVTEEGV
-155 FKGFDIQVIDPFT
+155 FKSFDIQVIDPFT

-183 EYFMFAV
+183 EYFLFAV

-196 IYREFGIKA
+196 IYREFGVKA
-205 PADGKLNDYR
+205 PADGKLDDYK
-215 AYQKVDDNGGIESA
+215 AYQKVNDNGGIESA

-245 NEQDK
+245 NEADK
-250 EKYPNGRHT
+250 EKYPYGRHT
-259 IVVGDQLVVDEPLEL
+259 VVVGDKLVVDEPLEL

-287 PHNFWGIGEVD
+287 PHNFWGIGETD
-298 LVRTQTKAL
+298 LVRTQTKAI
-307 NETFSAVNENIRK
+307 NETFSSINENIRK
-320 MGFPIR
+320 MGYPIR

-351 DPTDVTFE
+351 DPSDVTFE
-359 VPPPIPGYIQNYI
+359 MPPPIPGYIQNYI
-372 AQVGQFMENITGV
+372 GQVSQFMEAITGV

-445 SIRERDAEGQFEFT
+445 SIRQRDAEGQFQFT
-459 EFNPMAVYDADGNM
+459 EFNPMAVYDADGNL
-473 EGTPEFD
+473 EGTPSFD

-513 LELYQV
+513 LELFQL

-533 TDKQDVIQNWYV
+533 PDKQDIIQSWYV
-545 RNQQVPPQQQIQQA
+545 RNQQIPPKQQVEQA
-559 EQVQEQLGML
+559 EMMQEQLGQI
-569 VAQVLQ
+569 VAQVMQ
-575 EGPGGPSEEALA
+575 EGPGGPGEEALA
-587 QLIIGNPALAE
+587 QMVMQNPALTE
-598 SPDFQQLPGDIQER
+598 LPDFQSLPGEIQER

-617 GLVGGQGEDPEMD
+617 GLVGGQEDPGMD

>member
-19 VADIAERI
+19 VADVAERI
-27 PQIQNWLDKSK
+27 PQIQNWLDRSK
-38 KARENQVDRWRKN
+38 KARENQADRWRKN
-51 ERLYYGRHWASPSKG
+51 ERLYYGRHWANPSKG
-66 AESQSRMVFN
+66 TESQSRMIFN

-106 FFSEMMQKRFQQI
+106 FFSDMMQKRFQQI

-205 PADGKLNDYR
+205 PADGRLNDYK

-326 KVTQRAKGQM
+326 KVTQRAKGQL
-336 TRPITGAPGEEITVV
+336 TRPITGTPGEEITVV
-351 DPTDVTFE
+351 DPSDVTFE
-359 VPPPIPGYIQNYI
+359 MPPPIPGYIQNYI
-372 AQVGQFMENITGV
+372 GQVGQFMENITGV

-431 FMVQMILTFDEEIR
+431 FMVQMILTFDEGIR

-459 EFNPMAVYDADGNM
+459 EFDPMAVYDADGNM

-513 LELYQV
+513 LELFQL

-533 TDKQDVIQNWYV
+533 SDKQDVIQNWYV
-545 RNQQVPPQQQIQQA
+545 RNQQIPPQQQVQQA
-559 EQVQEQLGML
+559 EQMQQQLGAL
-569 VAQVLQ
+569 VQQTMQ
-575 EGPGGPSEEALA
+575 EGPGGPGEEALA
-587 QLIIGNPALAE
+587 QMIIGNPALAE
-598 SPDFQQLPGDIQER
+598 SPDFQQLPGEIQER

>member
-1 MAGMDYTNASDQ
+1 MAGMDYYPSADQ
-13 QSALDQ
+13 DSALDQ
-19 VADIAERI
+19 IADVAERI
-27 PQIQNWLDKSK
+27 PQIRNWLDKSK
-38 KARENQVDRWRKN
+38 KARENQADRWRKN
-51 ERLYYGRHWASPSKG
+51 ERLYYGRHWANPSKG
-66 AESQSRMVFN
+66 TENQSRMIFN

-84 ILPIINDFQPTV
+84 ILPVINDFQPTV

-106 FFSEMMQKRFQQI
+106 FFADMMQKRFQQI
-119 VEETDLYGQ
+119 VEETDLYGK

-144 QILPIVTDEGV
+144 QILPQLTDEGV
-155 FKGFDIQVIDPFT
+155 FKGFDIQVVDPFT
-168 VVPHPYATDLDLKAG
+168 VVPHPYATELDLKAG

-196 IYREFGIKA
+196 IFREFGIKA
-205 PADGKLNDYR
+205 PADGKLDDYK
-215 AYQKVDDNGGIESA
+215 AYQKVNDNGVIDSA
-229 NVESEYDM
+229 NVESDYDS

-245 NEQDK
+245 NEPDR

-274 YRMPVFMVSNYKS
+274 YRMPVFMISNYKS
-287 PHNFWGIGEVD
+287 PHNFWGMGETD
-298 LVRTQTKAL
+298 LVRTQTKSI
-307 NETFSAVNENIRK
+307 NETFSAINENIRK

-326 KVTQRAKGQM
+326 KVTQRAKGQL

-359 VPPPIPGYIQNYI
+359 SPPPIPGYIQSFI
-372 AQVGQFMENITGV
+372 GQISQFMEAITGV

-405 LQEASQTRQRF
+405 LQEASQTRIRN
-416 KINKEVARLTKEIGE
+416 KINNDVARLTKEIGE
-431 FMVQMILTFDEEIR
+431 YMVQMILTFDEEIR
-445 SIRERDAEGQFEFT
+445 SIRERDAEGQFQFT
-459 EFNPMAVYDADGNM
+459 EFNPMAVYDADGNQ
-473 EGTPEFD
+473 EGTPQFN
-480 PGTAKRLQDSEFDVD
+480 PGTAKRLMDSEFDVD
-495 VTTGS
+495 VATGS

-513 LELYQV
+513 LGLFEI

-533 TDKQDVIQNWYV
+533 PDKQEVIQNWYV
-545 RNQQVPPQQQIQQA
+545 RNQQVPPQQQVQQV
-559 EQVQEQLGML
+559 EEMQENFGLA
-569 VAQVLQ
+569 VAQVMQ

-587 QLIIGNPALAE
+587 QMVIQNPELAE
-598 SPDFQQLPGDIQER
+598 TPDFQSLPGDIQER

-617 GLVGGQGEDPEMD
+617 GLVGGQEDPMMD

>member
-1 MAGMDYTNASDQ
+1 MDYYPAMDQ
-13 QSALDQ
+13 ESALDQ
-19 VADIAERI
+19 IAEASERI
-27 PQIQNWLDKSK
+27 PQVRDWLDKSK
-38 KARENQVDRWRKN
+38 KARENQADRWRKN
-51 ERLYYGRHWASPSKG
+51 ERLYYGRHWANPSKG
-66 AESQSRMVFN
+66 TENQSRMIFN

-84 ILPIINDFQPTV
+84 ILPIINDFQPTI
-96 DVMPREKNDI
+96 DVMPQQKNDV
-106 FFSEMMQKRFQQI
+106 FFADMMQKRFQQI
-119 VEETDLYGQ
+119 VDETDLYGK
-128 ILQAVKD
+128 IIQAVKD

-144 QILPIVTDEGV
+144 QILPVVTEEGV
-155 FKGFDIQVIDPFT
+155 FKSFDIQVIDPFT

-183 EYFMFAV
+183 EYFLFAV

-196 IYREFGIKA
+196 IYREFGVKA
-205 PADGKLNDYR
+205 PADGKLDDYK
-215 AYQKVDDNGGIESA
+215 AYQKVNDNGGIESA

-245 NEQDK
+245 NEADK
-250 EKYPNGRHT
+250 EKYPYGRHT
-259 IVVGDQLVVDEPLEL
+259 VVVGDKLVVDEPLEL

-287 PHNFWGIGEVD
+287 PHNFWGIGETD
-298 LVRTQTKAL
+298 LVRTQTKAI
-307 NETFSAVNENIRK
+307 NETFSSINENIRK
-320 MGFPIR
+320 MGYPIR

-351 DPTDVTFE
+351 DPSDVTFE
-359 VPPPIPGYIQNYI
+359 MPPPIPGYIQNYI
-372 AQVGQFMENITGV
+372 GQVSQFMEAITGV

-445 SIRERDAEGQFEFT
+445 SIRQRDAEGQFQFT
-459 EFNPMAVYDADGNM
+459 EFNPMAVYDADGNL

-513 LELYQV
+513 LELFQL

-533 TDKQDVIQNWYV
+533 PDKQDIIQSWYV
-545 RNQQVPPQQQIQQA
+545 RNQQIPPKQQVEQA
-559 EQVQEQLGML
+559 EMMQEQLGQL
-569 VAQVLQ
+569 VAQVMQ
-575 EGPGGPSEEALA
+575 EGPGGPGEEALA
-587 QLIIGNPALAE
+587 QMIIQNPALTE
-598 SPDFQQLPGDIQER
+598 SPDFQSLPGEIQER

-617 GLVGGQGEDPEMD
+617 GLVGGQEDPGMD

>member
-1 MAGMDYTNASDQ
+1 MDYYPAMDQ
-13 QSALDQ
+13 ESALDQ
-19 VADIAERI
+19 IAEASERI
-27 PQIQNWLDKSK
+27 PQVRDWLDKSK
-38 KARENQVDRWRKN
+38 KARENQADRWRKN
-51 ERLYYGRHWASPSKG
+51 ERLYYGRHWANPSKG
-66 AESQSRMVFN
+66 TENQSRMIFN

-84 ILPIINDFQPTV
+84 ILPIINDFQPTI
-96 DVMPREKNDI
+96 DVMPQQKNDV
-106 FFSEMMQKRFQQI
+106 FFADMMQKRFQQI
-119 VEETDLYGQ
+119 VDETDLYGK
-128 ILQAVKD
+128 IIQAVKD

-144 QILPIVTDEGV
+144 QILPVVTEEGV
-155 FKGFDIQVIDPFT
+155 FKSFDIQVIDPFT

-196 IYREFGIKA
+196 IYREFGVKA
-205 PADGKLNDYR
+205 PADGKLDDYK
-215 AYQKVDDNGGIESA
+215 AYQKVNDNGGIESA

-245 NEQDK
+245 NEADK
-250 EKYPNGRHT
+250 EKYPYGRHT
-259 IVVGDQLVVDEPLEL
+259 VVVGDKLVVDEPLEL

-287 PHNFWGIGEVD
+287 PHNFWGIGETD
-298 LVRTQTKAL
+298 LVRTQTKAI
-307 NETFSAVNENIRK
+307 NETFSSINENIRK
-320 MGFPIR
+320 MGYPIR

-351 DPTDVTFE
+351 DPSDVTFE
-359 VPPPIPGYIQNYI
+359 MPPPIPGYIQNYI
-372 AQVGQFMENITGV
+372 GQVSQFMEAITGV

-445 SIRERDAEGQFEFT
+445 SIRERDAEGQFQFT
-459 EFNPMAVYDADGNM
+459 EFNPMAVYDADGNL
-473 EGTPEFD
+473 EGTPSFD

-513 LELYQV
+513 LELFQL

-533 TDKQDVIQNWYV
+533 PDKQDIIQSWYV
-545 RNQQVPPQQQIQQA
+545 RNQQVPPKQQVEQA
-559 EQVQEQLGML
+559 EMMQEQLGQI
-569 VAQVLQ
+569 VAQVMQ
-575 EGPGGPSEEALA
+575 EGPGGPGEEALA
-587 QLIIGNPALAE
+587 QMVMQNPALTE
-598 SPDFQQLPGDIQER
+598 SPDFQSLPGEIQER

-617 GLVGGQGEDPEMD
+617 GLVGGQEDPGMD

>member
-1 MAGMDYTNASDQ
+1 MAGMDYYPAMDQ
-13 QSALDQ
+13 ESALDQ
-19 VADIAERI
+19 IAEASERI
-27 PQIQNWLDKSK
+27 PQVRDWLDKSK
-38 KARENQVDRWRKN
+38 KARENQSDRWRKN
-51 ERLYYGRHWASPSKG
+51 ERLYYGRHWANPSKG
-66 AESQSRMVFN
+66 TENQSRMIFN

-96 DVMPREKNDI
+96 DIMPQEKNDV
-106 FFSEMMQKRFQQI
+106 FFADMMQKRFQQI
-119 VEETDLYGQ
+119 VDETDLYGK
-128 ILQAVKD
+128 IIQAVKD

-144 QILPIVTDEGV
+144 QILPVVTEEGV
-155 FKGFDIQVIDPFT
+155 FKSFDIQVIDPFT

-196 IYREFGIKA
+196 IFREFGVKA
-205 PADGKLNDYR
+205 PADGKLDDYK
-215 AYQKVDDNGGIESA
+215 AYQKVNDNGGIESA

-245 NEQDK
+245 NEADK
-250 EKYPNGRHT
+250 EKYPYGRHT
-259 IVVGDQLVVDEPLEL
+259 VVVGDKLVVDEPLEL

-287 PHNFWGIGEVD
+287 PHNFWGIGETD
-298 LVRTQTKAL
+298 LVRTQTKAI
-307 NETFSAVNENIRK
+307 NETFSSINENIRK
-320 MGFPIR
+320 MGYPIR

-351 DPTDVTFE
+351 DPNDVTFE

-372 AQVGQFMENITGV
+372 GQVSQFMEAITGV

-445 SIRERDAEGQFEFT
+445 SIRERDAEGQFQFT
-459 EFNPMAVYDADGNM
+459 EFNPMAVYDADGNL

-513 LELYQV
+513 LELFQL

-533 TDKQDVIQNWYV
+533 PDKQDIIQSWYV
-545 RNQQVPPQQQIQQA
+545 RNQQVPPKQQVEQA
-559 EQVQEQLGML
+559 EMMQEQLGQI
-569 VAQVLQ
+569 VAQVMQ
-575 EGPGGPSEEALA
+575 EGPGGPGEEALA
-587 QLIIGNPALAE
+587 QMVIQNPALTE
-598 SPDFQQLPGDIQER
+598 SPDFQSLPGEIQER

-617 GLVGGQGEDPEMD
+617 GLVGGQEDPGMD

>member
-1 MAGMDYTNASDQ
+1 MDYYPAMDQ
-13 QSALDQ
+13 ESALDQ
-19 VADIAERI
+19 IAEASERI
-27 PQIQNWLDKSK
+27 PQVRDWLDKSK
-38 KARENQVDRWRKN
+38 KARANQADRWRKN
-51 ERLYYGRHWASPSKG
+51 ERLYYGRHWANPSKG
-66 AESQSRMVFN
+66 TESQSRMIFN

-96 DVMPREKNDI
+96 DVMPQEKNDV
-106 FFSEMMQKRFQQI
+106 FFADMMQKRFQQI
-119 VEETDLYGQ
+119 VDETDLYGK
-128 ILQAVKD
+128 IIQAVKD

-144 QILPIVTDEGV
+144 QILPVVTEDGV
-155 FKGFDIQVIDPFT
+155 FKSFDIQVIDPFT

-196 IYREFGIKA
+196 IFREFGVKA
-205 PADGKLNDYR
+205 PADGKLDDYK

-245 NEQDK
+245 NEADK
-250 EKYPNGRHT
+250 EKYPYGRHT
-259 IVVGDQLVVDEPLEL
+259 VVVGDKLVVDEPLEL

-287 PHNFWGIGEVD
+287 PHNFWGIGETD
-298 LVRTQTKAL
+298 LVRTQTKAI
-307 NETFSAVNENIRK
+307 NETFSSINENIRK
-320 MGFPIR
+320 MGYPIR

-351 DPTDVTFE
+351 DPSDVTFE
-359 VPPPIPGYIQNYI
+359 MPPPIPGYIQNYI
-372 AQVGQFMENITGV
+372 GQVSQFMEAITGV

-445 SIRERDAEGQFEFT
+445 SIRERDAEGQFQFT
-459 EFNPMAVYDADGNM
+459 EFNPMAVYDADGNL
-473 EGTPEFD
+473 EGTPEFN

-513 LELYQV
+513 LELFQL
-519 GVYGIEEVVNALNI
+519 GVYGIEEVVNALNVP
-533 TDKQDVIQNWYV
+533 DKQDIIQSWYV
-545 RNQQVPPQQQIQQA
+545 RNQQVPPKQQVEQA
-559 EQVQEQLGML
+559 EMMQEQLGQL
-569 VAQVLQ
+569 VAQVMQ
-575 EGPGGPSEEALA
+575 EGPGGPGEEALA
-587 QLIIGNPALAE
+587 QMVMQNPALTE
-598 SPDFQQLPGDIQER
+598 SPDFQSLPGEIQER

-617 GLVGGQGEDPEMD
+617 GLVGGQEDPGMD

>member
-1 MAGMDYTNASDQ
+1 MDYYPAMDQ
-13 QSALDQ
+13 ESALDQ
-19 VADIAERI
+19 IAEASERI
-27 PQIQNWLDKSK
+27 PQVRDWLDKSK
-38 KARENQVDRWRKN
+38 KARENQADRWRKN
-51 ERLYYGRHWASPSKG
+51 ERLYYGRHWANPSKG
-66 AESQSRMVFN
+66 TENQSRMIFN

-84 ILPIINDFQPTV
+84 ILPIINDFQPTI
-96 DVMPREKNDI
+96 DVMPQQKNDV
-106 FFSEMMQKRFQQI
+106 FFADMMQKRFQQI
-119 VEETDLYGQ
+119 VDETDLYGK
-128 ILQAVKD
+128 IIQAVKD

-144 QILPIVTDEGV
+144 QILPVVTEEGV
-155 FKGFDIQVIDPFT
+155 FKSFDIQVIDPFT

-183 EYFMFAV
+183 EYFLFAV

-196 IYREFGIKA
+196 IYREFGVKA
-205 PADGKLNDYR
+205 PADGKLDDYK
-215 AYQKVDDNGGIESA
+215 AYQKVNDNGGIESA

-245 NEQDK
+245 NEADK
-250 EKYPNGRHT
+250 EKYPYGRHT
-259 IVVGDQLVVDEPLEL
+259 VVVGDKLVVDEPLEL

-287 PHNFWGIGEVD
+287 PHNFWGIGETD
-298 LVRTQTKAL
+298 LVRTQTKAI
-307 NETFSAVNENIRK
+307 NETFSSINENIRK
-320 MGFPIR
+320 MGYPIR

-351 DPTDVTFE
+351 DPSDVTFE
-359 VPPPIPGYIQNYI
+359 MPPPIPGYIQNYI
-372 AQVGQFMENITGV
+372 GQVSQFMEAITGV

-445 SIRERDAEGQFEFT
+445 SIRERDAEGQFQFT
-459 EFNPMAVYDADGNM
+459 EFNPMAVYDADGNL

-513 LELYQV
+513 LELFQL

-533 TDKQDVIQNWYV
+533 PDKQDIIQSWYV
-545 RNQQVPPQQQIQQA
+545 RNQQIPPKQQVEQA
-559 EQVQEQLGML
+559 EMMQEQLGQL
-569 VAQVLQ
+569 VAQVMQ
-575 EGPGGPSEEALA
+575 EGPGGPGEEALA
-587 QLIIGNPALAE
+587 QMIIQNPALTE
-598 SPDFQQLPGDIQER
+598 SPDFQSLPGEIQER

-617 GLVGGQGEDPEMD
+617 GLVGGQEDPGMD